1 MAEQALLDVLERT
14 FREYRAAETP
24 QAVSGVTQAVLAE
37 LQVRAGAPQADS
49 AGAPEAALPPAFLTL
64 LRRQEQEALERLDV
78 QPPPLFPEDEH
89 ARLER
94 LVAASPIS
102 VAVGALD
109 GSLVMVN
116 DAYLTMLGFTRAEYE
131 AGQMDWVSLTP
142 PEYAEQDARMF
153 AAAFA
158 QGICLPYE
166 KVMLTKTGE
175 RLDLQVTLVAAGDRP
190 ARRVIG
196 YLQDVTP
203 ERTRLRQ
210 RESQQAELER
220 QVQLRTQELAQ
231 QTRALN
237 TFVEFTTKVAH
248 TNDLLALVRA
258 AGRLLQNVVGHGQLL
273 YLAAQG
279 GHLRVVA
286 SSAGLAFPA
295 QALQHMTF
303 PVKADFLSALRNTD
317 GPVLARLEELFFLDE
332 WPEDQQDWG
341 ELMST
346 LLFQP
351 FFQDGEV
358 QGLLVAGTDRAAW
371 TPEEQAIIGALARSL
386 GLAIARVRQ
395 AAQLQEQ
402 SEALLARTRALESF
416 AVLARELAFETDP
429 TVLVRRAQGIVR
441 DLIGDGVAMYYEL
454 SGTTWYVTAQ
464 VGVIQDPDLQAT
476 LDAGLPYDQ
485 IENLRRPWE
494 SRVPYYQ
501 DLYDRSADQ
510 NVTGNAIIGSTATIP
525 LIVGGQLRGVFAYM
539 THHPRVWS
547 RADRAALE
555 AAVHQLG
562 LALERA
568 LQAQELEAQRQALQD
583 ANEELEAFAYSV
595 SHDLRTPVRHAKSF
609 AELAVR
615 AMNAGQTDKVARHLG
630 VVVEASER
638 MNTLIDSMLELS
650 RTSRQELHVQR
661 LDLSAL
667 VQDVKSGLQAE
678 TAERCITWDIGPLPE
693 VKGDRQ
699 LLYQVF
705 TNLLGNAVKY
715 TRGREEAKIRVWADP
730 DVNGWTIHVQDN
742 GAGFDERYASNLFG
756 VFQRLH
762 HQHEFEGTGVG
773 LANVRRIV
781 VRHGGTVSA
790 RGKVG
795 EGATFSFTLPE
806 TPPGSE
812 G

>member
-1 MAEQALLDVLERT
+1 MVEQALLDVLERS
-14 FREYRAAETP
+14 FREYRAAQTP
-24 QAVSGVTQAVLAE
+24 QAVRGVTQAVLAG
-37 LQVRAGAPQADS
+37 LQVRADAPQAES
-49 AGAPEAALPPAFLTL
+49 ADAPPDLPPAFLTL
-64 LRRQEQEALERLDV
+64 LHRQEQEALERLDV
-78 QPPPLFPEDEH
+78 QTPPLFSENEH

-116 DAYLTMLGFTRAEYE
+116 DVYLTMLGFTRAEYE
-131 AGQMDWVSLTP
+131 AGQVDWVSLTP
-142 PEYAEQDARMF
+142 PEYAEQDMKMF

-158 QGICLPYE
+158 QGICPPYE

-175 RLDLQVTLVAAGDRP
+175 RLELQVTLVTAGDRE

-210 RESQQAELER
+210 SESQQAELER

-258 AGRLLQNVVGHGQLL
+258 AGRLLQSVVGHGQLL
-273 YLAAQG
+273 YLAAEER
-279 GHLRVVA
+279 HLRVVA
-286 SSAGLAFPA
+286 SSAGLMFPA
-295 QALQHMTF
+295 QALQQMSF
-303 PVKADFLSALRNTD
+303 PVRENFLNALRNAD
-317 GPVLARLEELFFLDE
+317 GPVLARVEELSFLKD
-332 WPEDQQDWG
+332 WPEYQREWAG
-341 ELMST
+341 LMPT

-358 QGLLVAGTDRAAW
+358 QGLLIAGTDRDAW

-386 GLAIARVRQ
+386 GLAIDRVRQ

-416 AVLARELAFETDP
+416 ALLARELAFETDP

-441 DLIGDGVAMYYEL
+441 DLIGEGVALYYEL
-454 SGTTWYVTAQ
+454 TGTTWHVTAQ
-464 VGVIQDPDLQAT
+464 VGVILDPALQAT
-476 LDAGLPYDQ
+476 LDAGLAYDQ

-494 SRVPYYQ
+494 SRLPYYQ
-501 DLYDRSADQ
+501 DVYDRGADQ
-510 NVTGNAIIGSTATIP
+510 NVTGNAPIGSTATIP
-525 LIVGGQLRGVFAYM
+525 LIVGGQVRGVFAYM

-661 LDLSAL
+661 LDLAAL
-667 VQDVKSGLQAE
+667 LQDVKSGLQAE

-705 TNLLGNAVKY
+705 TNLIGNAVKY
-715 TRGREEAKIRVWADP
+715 TRGRDEARIRVRADP
-730 DVNGWTIHVQDN
+730 DANGWTIHVQDN
-742 GAGFDERYASNLFG
+742 GAGFDERYASKLFG

-781 VRHGGTVSA
+781 VRHGGTVWAS
-790 RGKVG
+790 GKPGV
-795 EGATFSFTLPE
+795 GATFSFTLPE
-806 TPPGSE
+806 TPPGLE